1 MAKRVELILL
11 HPASALWQVLNVVAL
26 NRVCLQVRHLM
37 DHSVTVGLFGPYEL
51 LQVALCRRAKAV
63 ARRLRD
69 TGNFAQA
76 WLYKHRLECPDSLQA
91 ARISF

>member
-51 LQVALCRRAKAV
+51 LQVEYSVESPQVRLRHVRV
-63 ARRLRD
+63 RVWGRDSLARRSAL
-69 TGNFAQA
+69 
-76 WLYKHRLECPDSLQA
+76 
-91 ARISF
+91 